1 MNKNRLFG
9 KTQLERKLTM
19 IVIRQTANE
28 VVDSKRIS
36 ELFPFDKE
44 FDHRTKCG
52 NNLPFL
58 TSKQFATLRKFGKLN
73 RQYLKKNSRQFEGHL
88 IHFFWLF
95 IHPFSDQKYVTPHE
109 RIAQ

>member
-1 MNKNRLFG
+1 
-9 KTQLERKLTM
+9 M

-52 NNLPFL
+52 NNLPKKVWEAQQTVFEK
-58 TSKQFATLRKFGKLN
+58 KQPA
-73 RQYLKKNSRQFEGHL
+73 
-88 IHFFWLF
+88 
-95 IHPFSDQKYVTPHE
+95 V
-109 RIAQ
+109 

>member
-1 MNKNRLFG
+1 
-9 KTQLERKLTM
+9 M

-73 RQYLKKNSRQFEGHL
+73 RQYLKKNSRQLEGHL